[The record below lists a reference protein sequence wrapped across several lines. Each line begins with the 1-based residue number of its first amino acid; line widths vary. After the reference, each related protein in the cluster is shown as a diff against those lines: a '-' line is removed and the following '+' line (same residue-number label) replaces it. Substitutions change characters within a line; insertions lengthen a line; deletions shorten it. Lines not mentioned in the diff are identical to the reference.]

1 MAKNKIAPVKQTSIP
16 RLELCGAL
24 IAARMRELIV
34 KEFSWEF
41 EQKWHTTRRN
51 VRSGDVVLV
60 QDSNVVR
67 GAWKLAQVIRAD
79 PGQDGVVRDVDLRYK
94 IMKHGKRY
102 DDEVDKM
109 CRSVRTQ
116 CRTVSGRRRTA
127 VKFSN
132 HSGTAYCVE
141 WWWLVVAGVILVDVN
156 TRMKSVTLHFN
167 FNRHGCARGT
177 RRPEEEEGN
186 QQREVHQEGG
196 EALQAVKGSEGN
208 YDEMIQRLDDKFGD
222 SRKIVD
228 FVVGELRSLKK
239 IYDDDT
245 KGFIKMVDQVEQ
257 LQVVDVLTSLEI
269 RIHRMNAL
277 KTQVWLEPTAEIVQ
291 PGCGDGNVSR
301 GTLLNTN
308 LALFFGAAVIL
319 SLLGWTIFSFLKRR
333 STSWMD
339 SDIIDDAELL
349 DEKEGFDE
357 ALDDFHVRKI
367 VDLEANHQTD
377 IQDTMDYEDEDSE
390 EEEEE
395 EEEAE
400 GEIEDPSECETVE
413 DDEVSEEE
421 ETVEEDEDSEEEEE
435 EEEAVKEEGPSEYE
449 TVEDDKDF
457 VEEEEEAVDED
468 SEEEEEA
475 EGENEDPSEYET
487 VEDDEDSEEEE
498 TVEEDE
504 DSEEEEEEEEAVK
517 EDGPSEYETV
527 EDDKD
532 SEEEEE
538 EAVEENED
546 PSEHETVEEEED
558 FEEEDTTEED
568 EDHAEEEKGS
578 SDDDYE
584 EEEKEEEKAKPEDE
598 DDHDEFLEIL
608 GQFMNDPT
616 APTEFPRPSLVHGP
630 RRNHVLEVVLAMR
643 GKMDRL
649 SRENEKLQK
658 ERLDRLNL
666 TEELQDKKDI
676 DTNNMRTEIESL
688 AGENSKL
695 NTALLECKRRER
707 ELECQVQKL
716 TEAVKNLEETRTG
729 KKEQVPSEVQGGT
742 EAAELQS
749 IIDKQADLISRLKKK
764 LLEME
769 EERLQ
774 HESDFQEWEKTV
786 FKVRNE
792 NSKLKVA
799 LEEINHKNE
808 LFRIFE
814 KRNKVLEEETKRL
827 KREMADK
834 ESKEKK
840 EKSLISKEMET
851 LRRQKT
857 EAFIVCDEM
866 RNEKESM
873 ARHILTLER
882 ENKDCKRDVAYFQ
895 EWFAKD
901 YTNHS
906 EDEQVMGQDAT
917 NNGMMED
924 ELHKY
929 SEAGGPALSMRANN
943 YVEAGGP
950 ALRMSQLVEE
960 GGPLRMS

>member
-1 MAKNKIAPVKQTSIP
+1 M
-16 RLELCGAL
+16 
-24 IAARMRELIV
+24 
-34 KEFSWEF
+34 
-41 EQKWHTTRRN
+41 
-51 VRSGDVVLV
+51 
-60 QDSNVVR
+60 
-67 GAWKLAQVIRAD
+67 
-79 PGQDGVVRDVDLRYK
+79 
-94 IMKHGKRY
+94 
-102 DDEVDKM
+102 DDE
-109 CRSVRTQ
+109 
-116 CRTVSGRRRTA
+116 
-127 VKFSN
+127 
-132 HSGTAYCVE
+132 
-141 WWWLVVAGVILVDVN
+141 
-156 TRMKSVTLHFN
+156 
-167 FNRHGCARGT
+167 
-177 RRPEEEEGN
+177 
-186 QQREVHQEGG
+186 
-196 EALQAVKGSEGN
+196 
-208 YDEMIQRLDDKFGD
+208 
-222 SRKIVD
+222 
-228 FVVGELRSLKK
+228 
-239 IYDDDT
+239 
-245 KGFIKMVDQVEQ
+245 
-257 LQVVDVLTSLEI
+257 
-269 RIHRMNAL
+269 
-277 KTQVWLEPTAEIVQ
+277 
-291 PGCGDGNVSR
+291 
-301 GTLLNTN
+301 
-308 LALFFGAAVIL
+308 
-319 SLLGWTIFSFLKRR
+319 
-333 STSWMD
+333 
-339 SDIIDDAELL
+339 
-349 DEKEGFDE
+349 
-357 ALDDFHVRKI
+357 
-367 VDLEANHQTD
+367 
-377 IQDTMDYEDEDSE
+377 
-390 EEEEE
+390 
-395 EEEAE
+395 
-400 GEIEDPSECETVE
+400 
-413 DDEVSEEE
+413 
-421 ETVEEDEDSEEEEE
+421 
-435 EEEAVKEEGPSEYE
+435 
-449 TVEDDKDF
+449 
-457 VEEEEEAVDED
+457 DED

-475 EGENEDPSEYET
+475 EGDNEDPSEYET
-487 VEDDEDSEEEE
+487 VDDDEDSEEEETLEEDEEEEEEEEEEEAVNEEDPSEHETVEEEEDSEEEDTTEEDEDHAEEEKGSSDDDYEEEEKEEEKAKPEDEDDHDEFLEILGQFMNDPTHRPTEFPRPSLVRGPRRNHVLEAVLAMRGKVDRLSRENEKLQKERLDRLNLTEELQDKKDIEMNNMRTEIESLAGENSKLNTALLECKRRERELECQVQNLTEAVENLEETRTGKKEQVSSEVQGGTEAAELQSIIDKQADLISRLKKKLLEMEEERLQHESDFQEWEKTVYKVRNENSKLKVALEENNHKNELFRIFEKRNKVLEEENKRLKREMANKESKEKKEKSLISKEMETLRRQKTEAFIVRDEMRNEKESMARHILTLERENKDCKRDVAYFQEWFAKDYTNHSEDVEDCLNKLFEEEEEAEGDNEDPSEYETVDDDEDSEEEE

-504 DSEEEEEEEEAVK
+504 EEEEEEKEEAVK
-517 EDGPSEYETV
+517 EEGPSEYETV

-546 PSEHETVEEEED
+546 PSEHEIVEEEED
-558 FEEEDTTEED
+558 SEEEDTTEED

-616 APTEFPRPSLVHGP
+616 APTEFPRPSLVRGP
-630 RRNHVLEVVLAMR
+630 RRNHVLEAVLAMR
-643 GKMDRL
+643 GKVDRL

-676 DTNNMRTEIESL
+676 EMNNMRTEIESL

-716 TEAVKNLEETRTG
+716 TEAVENLEETRTG

-786 FKVRNE
+786 YKVRNE

-799 LEEINHKNE
+799 LEENNHKNE

-814 KRNKVLEEETKRL
+814 KRNKVLEEENKRL
-827 KREMADK
+827 KREMANK

-857 EAFIVCDEM
+857 EAFIVRDEM

-906 EDEQVMGQDAT
+906 EDV
-917 NNGMMED
+917 ED
-924 ELHKY
+924 CLNKLFEVSDRHQLHLK
-929 SEAGGPALSMRANN
+929 EKLQR
-943 YVEAGGP
+943 
-950 ALRMSQLVEE
+950 LRNARDSNDN
-960 GGPLRMS
+960 